1 MDRDFLLKDF
11 LSYLSL
17 ERALSSNTVKAYE
30 NDINKFFNYL
40 HARGINFDNVRRDII
55 SDFLWE
61 QREQGMEAT
70 TVARSLV
77 ALKMFFR
84 FLLREGYIEDDPTL
98 ALESPRLWK
107 RLPQTLSVDEVERI
121 LNIIPDG
128 EPQYIRDRAIVEVL
142 YASGLRISE
151 LVNLTL
157 KDINLDVGF
166 LRCRGKG
173 GKERIVPLGKKAI
186 QAVRKY
192 FRHSRSYYLKKPS
205 EYIFLNRSGNKLSRQ
220 SCWKI
225 IKKYARLAGIKKRI
239 SPHTLR
245 HSFATHLLERGA
257 QLRAVQEMLG
267 HADISTTQIYTHIDR
282 EYLKQIHKKYH
293 PRG

>member
-40 HARGINFDNVRRDII
+40 DVRGINFDDVRRDTI

-61 QREQGMEAT
+61 QRELGREAT
-70 TVARSLV
+70 TVARNLV

-107 RLPQTLSVDEVERI
+107 KLPQTLSVDEVERI

-157 KDINLDVGF
+157 KDVNLDIGF

-192 FRHSRSYYLKKPS
+192 LQYARNYYLKRPS

>member
-40 HARGINFDNVRRDII
+40 NERKIKFADIGRDII

-61 QREQGMEAT
+61 LREEGMESS
-70 TVARSLV
+70 TVARNLV
-77 ALKMFFR
+77 ALKVFFR
-84 FLLREGYIEDDPTL
+84 FLLREGYIQDDPTV
-98 ALESPRLWK
+98 ALDSPRLWRK
-107 RLPQTLSVDEVERI
+107 LPDTLSIDEVERI
-121 LNIIPDG
+121 LNVIPEG
-128 EPQYIRDRAIVEVL
+128 KPQYIRDRAIIEVL

-157 KDINLDVGF
+157 KDVNLDVGF

-186 QAVRKY
+186 QALRRYIVS
-192 FRHSRSYYLKKPS
+192 SRPQYAKKHS
-205 EYIFLNRSGNKLSRQ
+205 EYIFLNRSGDKLSRQ

-225 IKKYARLAGIKKRI
+225 IKKYAQLAGIKKAI

-267 HADISTTQIYTHIDR
+267 HADISTTQIYTHIDK

>member
-1 MDRDFLLKDF
+1 MDREFLLKDF
-11 LSYLSL
+11 MTYLSL
-17 ERALSSNTVKAYE
+17 ERALSQNTVEAYE
-30 NDINKFFNYL
+30 NDIRKFFSYL
-40 HARGINFDNVRRDII
+40 DRKKINFEDIRRDII
-55 SDFLWE
+55 SDFMWE
-61 QREQGMEAT
+61 LRERGREAT
-70 TVARSLV
+70 TVARNLV
-77 ALKMFFR
+77 ALKVFFR
-84 FLLREGYIEDDPTL
+84 FLLREGYIQDDPTL
-98 ALESPRLWK
+98 ALDSPKLWK
-107 RLPQTLSVDEVERI
+107 KLPDTLSIDEVEKI

-128 EPQYIRDRAIVEVL
+128 EPQYIRDKAIIEVL

-157 KDINLDVGF
+157 KDVNLDVGF

-186 QAVRKY
+186 QALKRYLNFSRPKY
-192 FRHSRSYYLKKPS
+192 AKRAS

-225 IKKYARLAGIKKRI
+225 IKKYARLAGIRKTI

>member
-40 HARGINFDNVRRDII
+40 DARSINFDNVRRDII

-70 TVARSLV
+70 TVARNLV

-84 FLLREGYIEDDPTL
+84 FLLREGYIQDDPTL